1 MPVIAVDIKPAVLD
15 RALALG
21 ADHAL
26 NVSDPGLR
34 DKIAEITGGRMLD
47 VAFDAVGLKST
58 FEQALDC
65 VTVGGRLVSV
75 GMSAESPSVGEAVT
89 DELKGRVALL
99 TGASGGI
106 GKAIARRL
114 ADEGADLCL
123 AYGRHG
129 DDAESIAEYAR
140 ELGRRVTTVAADMSD
155 PQAPTALVAHAN
167 DQLGRVDLLIANAG
181 TADIKGWQD
190 IDLASWNATLAV
202 NLTAPFLLAQHVLP
216 GMIKRNFGR
225 ILFIS
230 SVAAITGGV
239 VGAHYAASKAGLHGL
254 MHHLAPRVA
263 ADGVTVNALAP
274 ALIGDTKMFPV
285 DPETAATPVP
295 IPVGRAGRP
304 AEVADMAIAMLR
316 NGYLTN
322 KVVTLDGGIL
332 PR

>member
-1 MPVIAVDIKPAVLD
+1 
-15 RALALG
+15 
-21 ADHAL
+21 
-26 NVSDPGLR
+26 
-34 DKIAEITGGRMLD
+34 
-47 VAFDAVGLKST
+47 
-58 FEQALDC
+58 
-65 VTVGGRLVSV
+65 VTTLSGQ
-75 GMSAESPSVGEAVT
+75 
-89 DELKGRVALL
+89 VALL

-106 GKAIARRL
+106 GKGIARAL
-114 ADEGADLCL
+114 ADDGVDLFL
-123 AYGRHG
+123 TYGRHG
-129 DDAESIAEYAR
+129 DDAEEVAAYAR
-140 ELGRRVTTVAADMSD
+140 GKGRRAVVASADLTD
-155 PQAPTALVAHAN
+155 PTAPARLVAQAN
-167 DQLGRVDLLIANAG
+167 ADLGSIGILVANAG

-190 IDLASWNATLAV
+190 IDLESWDTTLAV
-202 NLTAPFLLAQHVLP
+202 NLTAPFLLTQQVLP
-216 GMIKRNFGR
+216 AMVDNRFGR
-225 ILFIS
+225 VLFIS
-230 SVAAITGGV
+230 SIAGLNGGV

-285 DPETAATPVP
+285 DPETATTPVP